1 MKRWIVI
8 VAAALVLASLAWA
21 QDKKPVDI
29 ELWALASA
37 TEAGPPPDDW
47 AAYKIIRDKLG
58 INLKL
63 VFEPSSPSDQ
73 DMKISTSGA
82 SNSLPDVFAVTRDML
97 LKIAKQGL
105 VAPVD
110 SMLPMM
116 PIRTKSHYSDP
127 IRNALVT
134 INGKM
139 YGLPDPGALTRIE
152 GVVIRKDWLDKLGLK
167 VPKTVDEYLAVARA
181 FTEKDPDGNGK
192 ADTYGFGMFPEYNVA
207 FRDMGLGR
215 RFDFLMGAYG
225 VPGVFDFSSADKF
238 GFNFRLPEFRQAIE
252 FVKKLNDAKV
262 IDPDW
267 PILKKEEFRLRWA
280 QGRYGIMWEQ
290 MGALHNKATYT
301 AFDKLFPEGEWV
313 PIAPPVGP
321 AGKSSEGVE
330 IIDARVYAVSA
341 KAAKA
346 GKAEAIARLLEWMAS
361 PEGYYLLAFGQEG
374 VNYKKDAQGYVSID
388 GIPADQAWNSKAMTP
403 FTQLRNLVYTNSD
416 QELKARY
423 FAWKSQNGRTIDPA
437 ATAAKFRAFP
447 WLDTSGAALIVP
459 PANSNDFKRYYE
471 ENLFKFVLGQ
481 APITDQS
488 WGEFLKGLDGLG
500 AKAVEASA
508 KATLTEAGLLR

>member
-1 MKRWIVI
+1 MRKGIALLA
-8 VAAALVLASLAWA
+8 VALIASAAWA
-21 QDKKPVDI
+21 QDKKPVEI

-47 AAYKIIRDKLG
+47 VAYKIIREKLG
-58 INLKL
+58 IELKL

-73 DMKISTSGA
+73 DMKVSTA
-82 SNSLPDVFAVTRDML
+82 AAANSLPDVFAVTRDML
-97 LKIAKQGL
+97 LKIARQGV
-105 VAPVD
+105 VAPVND
-110 SMLPMM
+110 LLPKM
-116 PIRTKSHYSDP
+116 PVRTKSHYSDP

-134 INGKM
+134 VSGKM

-167 VPKTVDEYLAVARA
+167 VPKTLDEYLAVAKA

-192 ADTYGFGMFPEYNVA
+192 ADTYGFGFFPEYNVA

-215 RFDFLMGAYG
+215 RFDFIMAAFG
-225 VPGVFDFSSADKF
+225 VPGVFDFESAAKF
-238 GFNFRLPEFRQAIE
+238 GFNFRDPEFRKAVE
-252 FVKKLNDAKV
+252 FVKKMNDAKV

-301 AFDKLFPEGEWV
+301 AFDKLFPEGEWL

-321 AGKSSEGVE
+321 SGKSAEGVE

-346 GKAEAIARLLEWMAS
+346 GKADAIARLLEWMAS

-374 VNYKKDAQGYVSID
+374 VNYKKDAQGYVTVD
-388 GIPADQAWNSKAMTP
+388 GIPPETAWTNKAMTP
-403 FTQLRNLVYTNSD
+403 LTQLRNLVYTNSD

-423 FAWKSQNGRTIDPA
+423 VAYKSANGRTIDPA
-437 ATAAKFRAFP
+437 ATGAKFRAFP
-447 WLDTSGAALIVP
+447 WVDTSGAALIVP
-459 PANSNDFKRYYE
+459 PKNSNDFKRYYE
-471 ENLFKFVLGQ
+471 ENIFKFALGQ
-481 APITDQS
+481 APIDDQS
-488 WGEFLKGLDGLG
+488 WGDFLKGMDGLG
-500 AKAVEASA
+500 AKDVEAAA
-508 KATLTEAGLLR
+508 KATLVEAGLLK